1 MAPRR
6 AKVNKVDYKKLTT
19 NDVICPICRS
29 ILIKPITL
37 PCSHGFCS
45 SCFETTTQNANF
57 VCPLCSVR
65 VGSWLRSAR
74 KSKKLINESFWQAIQ
89 NQFPLQVL
97 DKLKGV
103 DENCME
109 EKYRILLNNKSDKL
123 IKSKEEIIN
132 NQHQNDLQTTKHNK
146 KMENKFKEQL
156 NSVAST
162 SAGHL
167 KKTTGLVN
175 SLSQCNNETLV
186 NSEKNKKRANAF
198 MNNFATKE
206 YTCRILCQ
214 EISSKDTTKSVNES
228 QTLLQKKNKRIQKIT
243 ESETLNDRSN
253 SIESECL
260 YFKPIDYRHNPPSEG
275 LAPIKVPT
283 KKPNVNI
290 NVKIV
295 APSGQ
300 NQININSLESAFA
313 RLCSPMLSGEKM
325 DTCKKENIDM
335 KSLMQDNVLITST
348 KRRFEKSENKSKK
361 KIKADKPVK
370 TQLEESKEISNIEL
384 TNLCDTHQCKDKCS
398 ADNFNFLINNSN
410 NSLKKND
417 TLKQP
422 SKSFVNEEIVKR
434 SLQEK
439 ADFELATKLQQTYNQ
454 SSKYSTRSTVLKRM
468 ASKNQVKMEGIMT
481 PYKVK

>member
-109 EKYRILLNNKSDKL
+109 EKYRILLNNKSDNL

-228 QTLLQKKNKRIQKIT
+228 KTLLQKKNKRIQKIT

-275 LAPIKVPT
+275 VAPIKVPA

-290 NVKIV
+290 NAKIV
-295 APSGQ
+295 
-300 NQININSLESAFA
+300 
-313 RLCSPMLSGEKM
+313 
-325 DTCKKENIDM
+325 
-335 KSLMQDNVLITST
+335 
-348 KRRFEKSENKSKK
+348 
-361 KIKADKPVK
+361 
-370 TQLEESKEISNIEL
+370 
-384 TNLCDTHQCKDKCS
+384 
-398 ADNFNFLINNSN
+398 
-410 NSLKKND
+410 
-417 TLKQP
+417 
-422 SKSFVNEEIVKR
+422 
-434 SLQEK
+434 
-439 ADFELATKLQQTYNQ
+439 
-454 SSKYSTRSTVLKRM
+454 
-468 ASKNQVKMEGIMT
+468 
-481 PYKVK
+481 